1 MPTTTRY
8 AGDSGGPFRTLPP
21 VTCKCRDMGWLGS
34 PGAGKTH
41 RSPHPIVERL
51 WRSLSSA
58 ARAAGAKLAA
68 VTAPA
73 RRSVCIDAAR
83 NVESAGFADHAH
95 ITPATEECEHR
106 IRRRR
111 TYREVKGT
119 AGYDIITEVHL
130 VPFPELTE
138 RQCQIVEDRVRQKK
152 EEARTMGR
160 FGAEAS
166 RTLERSGLG

>member
-95 ITPATEECEHR
+95 ITPATESCEHH

-119 AGYDIITEVHL
+119 AGYDIIAEAGL
-130 VPFPELTE
+130 PPFPELTE
-138 RQCQIVEDRVRQKK
+138 RQQEIVASRARQKK
-152 EEARTMGR
+152 EEARTMER
-160 FGAEAS
+160 FGAEAA
-166 RTLERSGLG
+166 RSTQRARL